1 MSLFGLP
8 EEDEEQ
14 FMPTGGSSGL
24 ASIFGASKAMDKSGN
39 SSFQYKAP
47 TQPKKQKKGS
57 GSGPETHQLLAAAAV
72 DTQKHV
78 DGKYVPQGKIGVCV
92 LGLHS
97 AKDYKLLLY
106 VTQSKHITSA
116 KIDAS
121 FSFTV
126 QRGHYASFY
135 DDQRQAWSLHF
146 SSEEDAVKLAK
157 EVAVCKAVVA
167 GSSVSLIKQDLVV
180 GERPAVDKGD
190 SVDVKYT
197 GWLFENGIGKKFDGN
212 TDSDKSFKFK
222 VGKGKVIKGW
232 DEGMVGMAKGGRRIL
247 VISPALAYGSQV
259 NPPNVDAIRRWVE
272 LRKSQQD
279 TAPLT
284 LD

>member
-1 MSLFGLP
+1 
-8 EEDEEQ
+8 
-14 FMPTGGSSGL
+14 
-24 ASIFGASKAMDKSGN
+24 
-39 SSFQYKAP
+39 
-47 TQPKKQKKGS
+47 
-57 GSGPETHQLLAAAAV
+57 
-72 DTQKHV
+72 
-78 DGKYVPQGKIGVCV
+78 
-92 LGLHS
+92 
-97 AKDYKLLLY
+97 
-106 VTQSKHITSA
+106 
-116 KIDAS
+116 
-121 FSFTV
+121 
-126 QRGHYASFY
+126 
-135 DDQRQAWSLHF
+135 
-146 SSEEDAVKLAK
+146 
-157 EVAVCKAVVA
+157 
-167 GSSVSLIKQDLVV
+167 
-180 GERPAVDKGD
+180 VDKGD